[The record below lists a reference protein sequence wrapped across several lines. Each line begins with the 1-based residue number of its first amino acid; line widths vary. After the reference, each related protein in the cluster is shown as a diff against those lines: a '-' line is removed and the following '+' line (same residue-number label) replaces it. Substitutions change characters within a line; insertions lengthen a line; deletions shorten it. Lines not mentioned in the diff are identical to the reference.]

1 MVRKCSALTKTLSPT
16 LKSGAGAQR
25 DLDSVSEL
33 QLSGFG
39 VLGAVRLSPLRILWR
54 ARRRDRAPDVP

>member
-16 LKSGAGAQR
+16 LNSGAGVLLASV
-25 DLDSVSEL
+25 DSVSEL

-39 VLGAVRLSPLRILWR
+39 VLGAVRLSPL
-54 ARRRDRAPDVP
+54 

>member
-1 MVRKCSALTKTLSPT
+1 MALTKTLSPT
-16 LKSGAGAQR
+16 LKSGAGVLLHQR

-39 VLGAVRLSPLRILWR
+39 VLGAVHLSPLRILWH
-54 ARRRDRAPDVP
+54 ARRRDRASDVP